1 MNEEDDDRLMEFV
14 DEDSITGTADDNKLV
29 WRILIIDD
37 DKDVHSATTFALRS
51 TEVVGRTLEFL
62 HASSAREAKQ
72 LLTDNKDI
80 AVILLD
86 VVMETPNAGLD
97 LVPVIRDELKMKD
110 TRIILRTGQPNQA
123 PEIQVIRDYDIN
135 DYKLKSELTQA
146 RLFASLSTA
155 IRSYKQIQTI
165 EAGTKSLG
173 MIVKS
178 SAELLSRQ
186 SIHEFAHGI
195 IGHLCRLIGSSAEGL
210 ICVREG
216 GEQVYESGQIIA
228 ATGQFISLL
237 NQPLAQFSDNEA
249 QSFILECLDTGKNN
263 FHKHGIAL
271 YLGSEERGDM
281 VCFVRSEVELDE
293 VDESLLELFCSNI
306 IICADNLELVT
317 QLSEYAYYDVLSG
330 LPNRNALVE
339 EIDKTINEQKLSDD
353 VLCMV
358 DIDNFAEINASLGQ
372 AYGDDLLRAVGRR
385 MREQFSQP
393 CMVARVAGDTFAV
406 FGPSHCISQQK
417 LLDSF
422 ERAFSLGNEEQIIS
436 VTAGIVPMS
445 EVVGGGDEAI
455 KDTTIVLKTAK
466 NHSRGEVLLFRHNMV
481 KDAQSRLSMLRHLRT
496 AFELDQLF
504 LVYQP
509 KLRLND
515 LAVTGFES
523 LVRWRDQYGSHIPP
537 ETFIPLAEQ
546 SGLIVRL
553 GAWVFQES
561 VKSLAEFHG
570 RGWVDCHMSINL
582 SVAQLQHSEILQ
594 LLRSTVAS
602 SGVNPK
608 FINLE
613 ITESLAITD
622 LESTLMLLAD
632 IKKMGFSL
640 SLDDFGTG
648 YSSLNYLQ
656 QMPIDYLKLDKSLID
671 ASHTE
676 NGREIVDMIIN
687 LAEKL
692 GMKVVAEGVENGAQ
706 IEFLK
711 SLHCTHAQG
720 FYYAKPMEKTVLFE
734 WMQNNENRLFSAFV
748 R

>member
-1 MNEEDDDRLMEFV
+1 MMNEKDDDRLMEFV
-14 DEDSITGTADDNKLV
+14 EEDSTMRAVKENKLV
-29 WRILIIDD
+29 WRVLIIDD
-37 DKDVHSATTFALRS
+37 DNDVHSATTFALRS

-72 LLTDNKDI
+72 LMSENKDI

-135 DYKLKSELTQA
+135 DYKLKSELTQS

-155 IRSYKQIQTI
+155 IRSYKQIQAI

-178 SAELLSRQ
+178 SAALLSQ
-186 SIHEFAHGI
+186 QGIDEFAKGI
-195 IGHLCRLIGSSAEGL
+195 IGHLCSLLSSPAEGL
-210 ICVREG
+210 ICIR
-216 GEQVYESGQIIA
+216 QSANSNSNIIA
-228 ATGQFISLL
+228 ATGQFLPFMHQSLMQL
-237 NQPLAQFSDNEA
+237 NDNKAQNCL
-249 QSFILECLDTGKNN
+249 LECLDSRKNSFN
-263 FHKHGIAL
+263 RQGLAL
-271 YLGSEERGDM
+271 YLGSEKRGDM
-281 VCFVRSEVELDE
+281 ACYVRSETEFDE

-306 IICADNLELVT
+306 IICADNIELVA
-317 QLSEYAYYDVLSG
+317 QLSEYAYYDMLSG

-339 EIDKTINEQKLSDD
+339 EIDNTINAKKLSDE

-372 AYGDDLLRAVGRR
+372 VYGDDLLRAVGQR
-385 MREQFSQP
+385 MRRQFPEP

-406 FGPSHCISQQK
+406 FGPSQCISQQK
-417 LLDSF
+417 LLDAF
-422 ERAFSLGNEEQIIS
+422 EHAFNIENERQIIS
-436 VTAGIVPMS
+436 VTAGIVPIS
-445 EVVGGGDEAI
+445 EVIGGGDEAI

-481 KDAQSRLSMLRHLRT
+481 KDAQGRLSMLRHLRS

-509 KLRLND
+509 KLRLHD

-523 LVRWRDQYGSHIPP
+523 LVRWRDQHGNDIPP

-553 GAWVFQES
+553 GAWIFQES
-561 VKSLAEFHG
+561 VKSLVEFHKH
-570 RGWVDCHMSINL
+570 GWVDCHMSINL

-594 LLRSTVAS
+594 LLRSTVANI
-602 SGVNPK
+602 GIHPK

-622 LESTLMLLAD
+622 LESTLKLLFD

-656 QMPIDYLKLDKSLID
+656 KMPIDYLKLDKSLID
-671 ASHTE
+671 ASHTK
-676 NGREIVDMIIN
+676 NGRDVVDMIIN

-692 GMKVVAEGVENGAQ
+692 GMEVVAEGVENGGQ

-720 FYYAKPMEKTVLFE
+720 FYYAKPMEKSVLFQ
-734 WMQNNENRLFSAFV
+734 WMQNNENKNIP
-748 R
+748 